1 LINVGHAVFA
11 LGPSGTG
18 KSSFARNAML
28 EEGSG
33 LILSAPGVDEFASY
47 DLFKGQLGYEMHAM
61 AEPAGAM
68 KWLLET
74 FTLSKKHHKETGEP
88 LFKVIVFDTLSGM
101 DQQIRQ
107 GRLKTSYGGIPPKA
121 RTGDGA
127 DFYMGIQ
134 YDWERLMSLGRAHRG
149 LGAHFIGLCHGKIRP
164 ATETEMKATGTEAGD
179 IVTPMLTGTSREAIP
194 GAFDLCLHTTI
205 KMLKGEPKHVMQWKA
220 DPTKVT
226 KSRFGKLAT
235 NQFIKN
241 EWAPMKELIEKANE
255 LRREEFAASR
265 EKIKARLL
273 PV

>member
-1 LINVGHAVFA
+1 MNKVGHAVFC

-18 KSSFARNAML
+18 KSSFARSAML
-28 EEGSG
+28 YEGSG

-47 DLFKGQLGYEMHAM
+47 EMFKGELGYKLHAM
-61 AEPAGAM
+61 GKVAEAQ

-74 FTLSKKHHKETGEP
+74 FKLSKAHLAEHGKP
-88 LFKVIVFDTLSGM
+88 LFKVLTYDTLSGI

-127 DFYMGIQ
+127 DFYMGVQ

-149 LGAHFIGLCHGKIRP
+149 LGTHFIGLCHGKIRP
-164 ATETEMKATGTEAGD
+164 KTETEMISTGTEAGD

-194 GAFDLCLHTTI
+194 GAFDLCVHTTI
-205 KMLKGEPKHVMQWKA
+205 KMVKGEPKHVMQWKA

-226 KSRFGKLAT
+226 KSRYGSLAD
-235 NQFIKN
+235 NKFIPN
-241 EWAPMKELIEKANE
+241 DWAPLCEVIDKANAV
-255 LRREEFAASR
+255 RTQEFKAMKAAR
-265 EKIKARLL
+265 
-273 PV
+273 